1 MINSVIDRIVDEAP
15 GVKTIYFKWDREV
28 RPGQFIMVWVPGYG
42 EVPMSLSSISD
53 EKSFTIKAYGDVT
66 KKIVDQKPGERI
78 FFRGPYG
85 KGFTRK
91 DGKKLLVGGGSGIA
105 SLITLKDE
113 DTYALISAK
122 TKNDLIFANR
132 FDADHLYLATD
143 DGSAGVRGYPV
154 DALKNIDITKFSA
167 IYVCGPEMMLK
178 TVFDY
183 LKDKG
188 VYTEFSLERLMKC
201 GIGICDSCSMGG
213 VQVCRDGP
221 VFNIEALRDN
231 SEFGKTRLTYSGRR
245 IKI

>member
-1 MINSVIDRIVDEAP
+1 MINSVIDNIVDEAP
-15 GVKTIYFKWDREV
+15 GVKTIYFKWDHEV
-28 RPGQFIMVWVPGYG
+28 QPGQFIMVWVPGYG

-53 EKSFTIKAYGDVT
+53 EKSFTVKAYGEAT

-105 SLITLKDE
+105 SLITLRDE
-113 DTYALISAK
+113 DTYALISAR
-122 TKNDLIFANR
+122 TKNELIFADR
-132 FDADHLYLATD
+132 FDKEHLYVATD

-154 DALKNIDITKFSA
+154 DALRNIDIAKFSA
-167 IYVCGPEMMLK
+167 IYVCGPEIMLK

-221 VFNIEALRDN
+221 VFNIDSLRDN